1 LSSFNLFKIKFVS
14 IVNAFG
20 KIKKLVKTIKSFRF
34 DSLRCIFKQ
43 RK

>member
-20 KIKKLVKTIKSFRF
+20 KIKKTCKNNKKLPI
-34 DSLRCIFKQ
+34 
-43 RK
+43 